1 MSRTLRPG
9 SLAWRVAGATA
20 LLFGVIGIV
29 LPLLPTTPFLLL
41 AAFCF
46 SRGSQRLHDWLVGHV
61 YLGPPIRQWREHRAI
76 SRKAKGMAGL
86 AMIATIGA
94 AVALG
99 VPREAL
105 IVQAAVLLVIGGFIF
120 SRPAPP

>member
-1 MSRTLRPG
+1 M
-9 SLAWRVAGATA
+9 
-20 LLFGVIGIV
+20 FGVLGIV

-61 YLGPPIRQWREHRAI
+61 HLGPPIRQWQQHRAI
-76 SRKAKGMAGL
+76 SRKAKALAAL

-94 AVALG
+94 AVIVG
-99 VPREAL
+99 VPRQAL
-105 IVQAAVLLVIGGFIF
+105 IVQVAVLAVIGGFIF
-120 SRPAPP
+120 SRPVPPSDRG